1 MEHNQ
6 PKTAA
11 PAPDLLTVATSIC
24 DYWDEVVPTDCVNS
38 QHLALR
44 RAIKKHKDAPIPVAG
59 LGRVTNEDEGFLTL
73 QFKDEDAAQAFM
85 HRYECT
91 VDIDD
96 MPPSR
101 DTIST
106 ARLANLSDDELDE
119 LHMRLEA
126 KVRAAIKA
134 APAGGP
140 SGIAFE
146 RRMYLR
152 ELLADLRQAL

>member
-1 MEHNQ
+1 MEQNATENT
-6 PKTAA
+6 K

-24 DYWDEVVPTDCVNS
+24 TYWDTVVPSELVNA

-44 RAIKKHKDAPIPVAG
+44 RAIKQHKDGPILVPG
-59 LGRVTNEDEGFLTL
+59 LGRMTNEDDGFLTL

-85 HRYECT
+85 QRHECD
-91 VDIDD
+91 VEVDD

-101 DTIST
+101 DTVST
-106 ARLANLSDDELDE
+106 QPFAELSDEQLDE
-119 LHMRLEA
+119 LHERLEA
-126 KVRAAIKA
+126 KVKAAVKA

-140 SGIAFE
+140 SGNAVE

-152 ELLADLRQAL
+152 ELLSDLRQAL